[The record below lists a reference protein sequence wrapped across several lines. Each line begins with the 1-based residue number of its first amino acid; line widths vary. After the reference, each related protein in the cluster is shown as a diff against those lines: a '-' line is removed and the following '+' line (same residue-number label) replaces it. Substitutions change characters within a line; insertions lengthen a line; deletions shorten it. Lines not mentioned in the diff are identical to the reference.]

1 MQKYKIL
8 TDYIPLMKTDEQ
20 GKWKSIP
27 PKGEEPGLPPFVS
40 YNELI
45 YRFIKDFYSFCNDH
59 PEYDADNYRN
69 ILTELG
75 IGTQPSEL
83 EKTNV
88 SRLDDKTVI
97 VMIMCV
103 LRIERFSE
111 GLLLV
116 FLKKG
121 IIVKWLERLKE
132 IDEYTD

>member
-1 MQKYKIL
+1 MKNGKIQTFNRL
-8 TDYIPLMKTDEQ
+8 YT
-20 GKWKSIP
+20 S
-27 PKGEEPGLPPFVS
+27 
-40 YNELI
+40 NENRC
-45 YRFIKDFYSFCNDH
+45 RFIKDFYSFCNDH

-116 FLKKG
+116 LLKKG
-121 IIVKWLERLKE
+121 IIVKWLERLKQ

>member
-1 MQKYKIL
+1 MQKYKLL
-8 TDYIPLMKTDEQ
+8 TDYIPLVKTDEQ
-20 GKWKSIP
+20 GKWKFPSHN
-27 PKGEEPGLPPFVS
+27 ENEPSQIPFVS
-40 YNELI
+40 YSELI
-45 YRFIKDFYSFCNDH
+45 HGFIKDLYSFCNSH
-59 PEYDADNYRN
+59 PEYDADNYRS
-69 ILTELG
+69 ILTELE

-121 IIVKWLERLKE
+121 IIIKWLERLKE
-132 IDEYTD
+132 IDETAG